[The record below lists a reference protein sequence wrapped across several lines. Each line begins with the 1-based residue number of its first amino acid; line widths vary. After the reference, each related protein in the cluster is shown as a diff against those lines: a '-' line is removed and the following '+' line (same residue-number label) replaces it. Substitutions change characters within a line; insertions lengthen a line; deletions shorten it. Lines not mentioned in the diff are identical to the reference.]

1 MQTDVVSPV
10 RTIVEY
16 FHLSHPCFQFV
27 SAEDV
32 LQTSLTIRVRIS
44 VRTWLGLYYN

>member
-10 RTIVEY
+10 WTIVEY
-16 FHLSHPCFQFV
+16 FHLFHHCFQLV

-32 LQTSLTIRVRIS
+32 LQKSITISVGIRVR
-44 VRTWLGLYYN
+44 VWLGLY